1 MTKIFLFPFLI
12 ALLSNSLA
20 CPNQS
25 KLNKRTLGKNNLI
38 STTDFYGSEL
48 SDSKIYAYD
57 EPLSSLEDKP
67 MNNGNVSTISSSNDE
82 NYILKN
88 INYSNSQ
95 EVNATYTNSNCF
107 VRKPVYKD
115 YSYYDKVQVG
125 DILIETKCQN
135 FLLTNVV
142 NNPGHVALVV
152 EKNASSSYGNYIKTI
167 EVVGGG
173 VQFGFLDAD
182 IFIYFGVE
190 IYRPYLDYYGSIDT
204 AIDFAKSQLGKPYSF
219 DPKRTQTSPDSTKWY
234 CSELV
239 YAAYLSALV
248 RVGDINS
255 SGSVMPYDILYCSNL
270 YLVPF
275 YYFVDIRINRYYGNK
290 DGYYL
295 EVFNATNE
303 EIILFY
309 NSKMCY
315 FRDAAYWTNLK
326 DVKNIRMKPNSSI
339 NVCISTNWFADAFA
353 FSITRGNKRLITSG
367 SEVRSG
373 SCYMATFK
381 MERNL

>member
-1 MTKIFLFPFLI
+1 MKKIFLFPFLI
-12 ALLSNSLA
+12 AFLS
-20 CPNQS
+20 
-25 KLNKRTLGKNNLI
+25 NNLI
-38 STTDFYGSEL
+38 CSTQFKANKRILEKNSLISSTGFNGSDL
-48 SDSKIYAYD
+48 SEGRIFAYD
-57 EPLSSLEDKP
+57 EPLSSLENGF
-67 MNNGNVSTISSSNDE
+67 NNNSNVSTISSSNDE

-115 YSYYDKVQVG
+115 HSYYDNVQVG
-125 DILIETKCQN
+125 DIIIETKCQN

-152 EKNASSSYGNYIKTI
+152 EKNANSAYGNYIKTI

-173 VQFGFLDAD
+173 VQYGFLDD
-182 IFIYFGVE
+182 DRFINFGVE
-190 IYRPYLDYYGSIDT
+190 IYRPYLDYYGSINI

-219 DPKRTQTSPDSTKWY
+219 DGKRTQTSPDSTKWY

-270 YLVPF
+270 YVVPF

-303 EIILFY
+303 EITLFY

-315 FRDAAYWTNLK
+315 FKDAAYWTNLK
-326 DVKNIRMKPNSSI
+326 DVKNVRMKPNSSF
-339 NVCISTNWFADAFA
+339 NVSISTNRFADAFA
-353 FSITRGNKRLITSG
+353 FSVIRGSKRLITSG